1 MKLYVSSY
9 TLQQPRIKPTSVLE
23 SKSTDDEDSSPESPR
38 QRSQSSDVP
47 SSESSTGGGSGDK
60 SLERQKL
67 LEQLK
72 AVEAAINAKKTA
84 GKSTKST
91 PKKRM

>member
-1 MKLYVSSY
+1 M
-9 TLQQPRIKPTSVLE
+9 LQQPRIKPTSVLE
-23 SKSTDDEDSSPESPR
+23 SKSTDDEESSPESPR

-47 SSESSTGGGSGDK
+47 SSESSTGGGDK

-84 GKSTKST
+84 GKGTTTPTTKST
-91 PKKRM
+91 PKKRV